1 MKDEAEKQDWGWQSG
16 AFVEFGGSKGGL
28 LPSELCCRNVETPWL
43 LLSKPLQGGAEYPS
57 VVDIPVDAGQS
68 RGEDT
73 KGGQG
78 HTELAGHGQHVYSS
92 WR

>member
-1 MKDEAEKQDWGWQSG
+1 MKDEAEKQDWGCQSG
-16 AFVEFGGSKGGL
+16 AFAEFGESRGGL

-57 VVDIPVDAGQS
+57 GVDAGQS

-73 KGGQG
+73 KGGEG
-78 HTELAGHGQHVYSS
+78 HRELAGHVQSVYSS